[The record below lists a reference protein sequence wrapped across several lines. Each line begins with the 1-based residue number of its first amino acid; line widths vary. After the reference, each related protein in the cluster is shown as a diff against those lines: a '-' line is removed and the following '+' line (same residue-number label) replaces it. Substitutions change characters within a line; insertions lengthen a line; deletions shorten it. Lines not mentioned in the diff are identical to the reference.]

1 MKIAKYLV
9 REILLESIFI
19 FRNFLRRF
27 VTNLFFNRTRAKI
40 KTKSISKRILFI
52 RLDSKYGDSIV
63 FQFALEKIKKELNSQ
78 IYVLTKNKESIDFFS
93 RIVDYFI
100 ICKNPRRIIQLY
112 QSYKEL
118 SEIHFDYVIHLDKN
132 IKDRELI
139 LLRYIKATSVI
150 TADTRV
156 KFATQYLIQKGE
168 VIHARKRYINLLNAM
183 NIQTSGNE
191 STQLEIPNTYIKK
204 LEKLTEKTGRI
215 IYFNP
220 YGSGSQRKLS
230 AIKINEIRNHIQEI
244 FPNFSIL
251 IQSKEHRELS
261 IKGADASVYTFETNS
276 FNDILALINIS
287 VFVISVDTATSHAAT
302 ALDKPSIVFYNTNK
316 ENYIEWNADSVRS
329 LPIFSKKQKGKVL
342 SDIGNFSNDELNNS
356 LIKIKAAIN

>member
-27 VTNLFFNRTRAKI
+27 VTNLFFNRARAKT
-40 KTKSISKRILFI
+40 KTKQTSKKILFI

-63 FQFALEKIKKELNSQ
+63 SQFALEKIKKELNSQ

-93 RIVDYFI
+93 RIVDYFV

-118 SEIHFDYVIHLDKN
+118 SGIHFDYVIHLDKN

-191 STQLEIPNTYIKK
+191 STQLEIPNTYVKK
-204 LEKLTEKTGRI
+204 MAQLTEKIGKI

-230 AIKINEIRNHIQEI
+230 AIKIDEIKNHIQEI

-261 IKGADASVYTFETNS
+261 IKGAGASVYAFETNA
-276 FNDILALINIS
+276 FNDILALIDIS
-287 VFVISVDTATSHAAT
+287 IFVISVDTATSHAAT
-302 ALDKPSIVFYNTNK
+302 ALGKPSIVFYNTNK

-342 SDIGNFSNDELNNS
+342 SDINNLSNDELNNS
-356 LIKIKAAIN
+356 LIKIKDAIN

>member
-27 VTNLFFNRTRAKI
+27 VTNLFFNRARAKT
-40 KTKSISKRILFI
+40 KTKQTSKKILFI

-63 FQFALEKIKKELNSQ
+63 SQFAFEKIKKELSSQ

-93 RIVDYFI
+93 KIVDCFI
-100 ICKNPRRIIQLY
+100 VCKNPRRMIQLY
-112 QSYKEL
+112 KSYKEL
-118 SEIHFDYVIHLDKN
+118 NGIHFDYVIHLDKN

-168 VIHARKRYINLLNAM
+168 FIHARERFINLLNAM
-183 NIQTSGNE
+183 NIQTNGNE
-191 STQLEIPNTYIKK
+191 STQLKIPDTYVKK
-204 LEKLTEKTGRI
+204 LSQLTEEIGKI
-215 IYFNP
+215 IYVNP

-230 AIKINEIRNHIQEI
+230 AIKIDKIKNNIKKT
-244 FPNFSIL
+244 FPRHSIL

-261 IKGADASVYTFETNS
+261 IKNIGDNVYIFETNA

-287 VFVISVDTATSHAAT
+287 VFVVSVDTATSHAAT
-302 ALDKPSIVFYNTNK
+302 ALGKPSIVFYLENK
-316 ENYIEWNADSVRS
+316 ENYIEWNADSDRS
-329 LPIFSKKQKGKVL
+329 LPILSKRRKGRVL
-342 SDIGNFSNDELNNS
+342 SDINNFSNDELSDS
-356 LIKIKAAIN
+356 LIKIKDAIN

>member
-1 MKIAKYLV
+1 MKIVKYLV
-9 REILLESIFI
+9 REIFLESIFI

-27 VTNLFFNRTRAKI
+27 VTNLFFNRARAKT
-40 KTKSISKRILFI
+40 KTKQTSKKILFI

-63 FQFALEKIKKELNSQ
+63 SQFALEKIKKELNSK

-93 RIVDYFI
+93 NIVDHFI

-118 SEIHFDYVIHLDKN
+118 SGIHFDYVIHLDKN

-139 LLRYIKATSVI
+139 LLRYIKAASII

-168 VIHARKRYINLLNAM
+168 VVHARKRYINLLNAM

-191 STQLEIPNTYIKK
+191 STQLEIPNTYVKK
-204 LEKLTEKTGRI
+204 ITQLTKKIGKI

-230 AIKINEIRNHIQEI
+230 AIKIDQIKNHIQEI

-251 IQSKEHRELS
+251 IQSKEHRKLS
-261 IKGADASVYTFETNS
+261 IKGAGANVYVFETNS
-276 FNDILALINIS
+276 FNDILALIDIS

-302 ALDKPSIVFYNTNK
+302 ALGKPSIVFYNTNK
-316 ENYIEWNADSVRS
+316 KNYVEWNADSIKS

-342 SDIGNFSNDELNNS
+342 SDINNLSNNELNDS
-356 LIKIKAAIN
+356 LVKIKATIN

>member
-1 MKIAKYLV
+1 MKIVKYLV
-9 REILLESIFI
+9 REIFLESIFI
-19 FRNFLRRF
+19 FRNSLRRF
-27 VTNLFFNRTRAKI
+27 VTNLFFNRARAKT
-40 KTKSISKRILFI
+40 KTKQTSKKILFI

-63 FQFALEKIKKELNSQ
+63 SQFALEKIKKELNSK

-93 RIVDYFI
+93 KIVDCFI

-112 QSYKEL
+112 QSYNEL
-118 SEIHFDYVIHLDKN
+118 DDIHFDYVIHLDKN

-150 TADTRV
+150 TTDTRV

-168 VIHARKRYINLLNAM
+168 VIHARKRYINLLNAI
-183 NIQTSGNE
+183 NIKTNGNE
-191 STQLEIPNTYIKK
+191 STQLKIPNTYIKK
-204 LEKLTEKTGRI
+204 ITQLTEKIGSI

-230 AIKINEIRNHIQEI
+230 VIKIDEIKNHIQEV

-251 IQSKEHRELS
+251 IQSEEHKELS
-261 IKGADASVYTFETNS
+261 IKGVDTNVYAFQTSS
-276 FNDILALINIS
+276 FNDILALIDIS
-287 VFVISVDTATSHAAT
+287 IFVVSVDTATSHAAT
-302 ALDKPSIVFYNTNK
+302 ALDKPSVVFYNANK
-316 ENYIEWNADSVRS
+316 KNYIEWNADSVRS

-342 SDIGNFSNDELNNS
+342 SDINNFCNDALNDS
-356 LIKIKAAIN
+356 LIKIKDAIN

>member
-27 VTNLFFNRTRAKI
+27 ITNLFFNRARV
-40 KTKSISKRILFI
+40 KTKTKQASKKILFI

-63 FQFALEKIKKELNSQ
+63 SQFSLEKIKKELNSQ

-93 RIVDYFI
+93 RIVDCFI
-100 ICKNPRRIIQLY
+100 ICQNPRRIIQLY
-112 QSYKEL
+112 QSYKDL
-118 SEIHFDYVIHLDKN
+118 SGIHFDYAIHLDKN

-156 KFATQYLIQKGE
+156 KFANKYLIQKGE

-191 STQLEIPNTYIKK
+191 STKLEIPNTYVKK
-204 LEKLTEKTGRI
+204 MTQLTEKIEKI

-230 AIKINEIRNHIQEI
+230 TIKIAEIKNHIQEI

-261 IKGADASVYTFETNS
+261 IKGAEANVYVFETNS
-276 FNDILALINIS
+276 FNDILALIDIS
-287 VFVISVDTATSHAAT
+287 VLVISVDTATSHAAT
-302 ALDKPSIVFYNTNK
+302 ALGKPSIVFYNTNK

-342 SDIGNFSNDELNNS
+342 SDINNFSNDELNDS
-356 LIKIKAAIN
+356 LIKIKDAIN